1 MDVKLCNRVLQFKM
15 PDSKAGIRTCP
26 KPPKFCPDL
35 FLTNHRKVVLKC
47 FDMIN
52 IDI

>member
-1 MDVKLCNRVLQFKM
+1 MDVKLCNRVSKFKM
-15 PDSKAGIRTCP
+15 SDFKAGPRACP
-26 KPPKFCPDL
+26 KPSKFCPDY
-35 FLTNHRKVVLKC
+35 FSQTTEVIVLII